1 MTLSIYLNFNGN
13 CRQAFEFYRS
23 VFGGDFISIA
33 TFGEGP
39 PDMGVPAEE
48 RDGIMHV
55 SYPIGSSTLM
65 GSDVLSGFGPPRQMG
80 NNFSI
85 SYSPQSR
92 ARRWM
97 NCSPKLR
104 RAARSRWPRPT
115 CSGVRTSV
123 PVSTSSASPGSSTL
137 IFGKSSLFARCRF
150 QVLDIWQRANSP
162 LPAPGFGHMAT
173 GEQSVA
179 GSGLRVVGNGRAPA
193 RRAARSP
200 PPGSK
205 LSGGGR
211 PGGRQ
216 DHRRST
222 G

>member
-65 GSDVLSGFGPPRQMG
+65 GSDVLSGFGPPMQVG

-92 ARRWM
+92 AQMDELFAKISEGGTVTMAPADMFWGLL
-97 NCSPKLR
+97 LR
-104 RAARSRWPRPT
+104 RLCRQ
-115 CSGVRTSV
+115 VRDRLAV
-123 PVSTSSASPGSSTL
+123 QL
-137 IFGKSSLFARCRF
+137 
-150 QVLDIWQRANSP
+150 
-162 LPAPGFGHMAT
+162 
-173 GEQSVA
+173 
-179 GSGLRVVGNGRAPA
+179 
-193 RRAARSP
+193 
-200 PPGSK
+200 
-205 LSGGGR
+205 
-211 PGGRQ
+211 
-216 DHRRST
+216 
-222 G
+222 